1 MNIGDVTKINPR
13 VNFANRHSMKH
24 DYQWSLRY
32 IPDYQFF
39 CLVRGEAVVRL
50 SNQWH
55 VIRPGQ
61 CVYIN
66 PEQPYQYTIKKNS
79 THYSV
84 HFEWNSESP
93 QPVHP
98 DPRIKSIG
106 ETDMLPLDSSYDEV
120 EVAEMDAVKIPYIF
134 TIAGLEPLFKQLTEE
149 YAQKQIMY
157 ELKLRAIII
166 ELLTMIIRHFYP
178 RFEQKMQQSRLK
190 PAYQAMVNQPEIHWN
205 VRQLAQLCGY
215 HPNYFTKM
223 FVEEMGTTPK
233 EYLIKERLKL
243 AKQLLLQEK
252 RFEDVALKLGY
263 KSYSHFSSSFRLMT
277 GLTPSEFILDGSEI
291 EPIN

>member
-1 MNIGDVTKINPR
+1 MNIGDVTKIIPR
-13 VNFANRHSMKH
+13 VNFANRRSMAR
-24 DYQWSLRY
+24 DYQWPLRY
-32 IPDYQFF
+32 IPDYQLFY
-39 CLVRGEAVVRL
+39 LVRGEAAVRL
-50 SNQWH
+50 SNRWH
-55 VIRPGQ
+55 VIHPGQ

-66 PEQPYQYTIKKNS
+66 PGQPYQYTIKKNS
-79 THYSV
+79 IHYSV

-93 QPVHP
+93 HPVHP
-98 DPRIKSIG
+98 ASKIKDIA
-106 ETDMLPLDSSYDEV
+106 ETDMLPLDGSYDEV
-120 EVAEMDAVKIPYIF
+120 EVAGMDAVKIPYIF
-134 TIAGLEPLFKQLTEE
+134 TITGLEPLFKQLTEE
-149 YAQKQIMY
+149 YAHKQILY
-157 ELKLRAIII
+157 ELKLRATII
-166 ELLTMIIRHFYP
+166 EILTMIIRHFCP
-178 RFEQKMQQSRLK
+178 RVEQKMQQSRLK

-205 VRQLAQLCGY
+205 VRQLAKLCGY

-277 GLTPSEFILDGSEI
+277 GLTPSEFILYGNET
-291 EPIN
+291 EPIK